1 MPSERFVQQLT
12 EQVGNEFA
20 AHYQYVACAVHYDD
34 QTLPQLAAF
43 FYAQAIEERN
53 HAMMMVQ
60 YLLDNDVVP
69 QFPAQGAPRSQFND
83 IVEPIA
89 ITLEQEKR
97 VTEQII
103 ALVRT
108 ARDDSDFQAEQF
120 LQWFLKEQT
129 EEVASMKDLL
139 NVAERAKDVP
149 QWIEEHLVR
158 EAAGEDEDPT
168 APPAAGGAL

>member
-1 MPSERFVQQLT
+1 MPSDRFVQQLT
-12 EQVGNEFA
+12 EQVGHEFA
-20 AHYQYVACAVHYDD
+20 ASQQYVACAVHYDD

-43 FYAQAIEERN
+43 FYAQALEERN

-69 QFPAQGAPRSQFND
+69 QFPAVPAPRSQFND

-89 ITLEQEKR
+89 TALEQEKR
-97 VTEQII
+97 VTDQII
-103 ALVRT
+103 GLVRT
-108 ARDDSDFQAEQF
+108 ARDDADFQAEQF

-139 NVAERAKDVP
+139 NVAERARDVP
-149 QWIEEHLVR
+149 QWIEEHLAR
-158 EAAGEDEDPT
+158 ENAGEEDDAT